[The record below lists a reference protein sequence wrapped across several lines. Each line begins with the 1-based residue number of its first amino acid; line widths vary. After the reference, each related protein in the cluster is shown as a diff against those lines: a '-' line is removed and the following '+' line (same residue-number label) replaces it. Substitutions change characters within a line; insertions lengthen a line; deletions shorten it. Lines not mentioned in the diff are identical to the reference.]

1 MVRERTKS
9 LWGQDFRVVNDGLE
23 ESDVA
28 TFVDRLMS
36 QHLETREQLD
46 HLDALRDLAKKSVE
60 EAEHLASSM
69 REEAKRESEAASAR
83 ILAEAKARAREILK
97 KPKRLASLHEVAVRS
112 SIAAIE
118 TDYRKKALDRMA
130 RIESALLS
138 LKESAI
144 KELSTRMRSHYIG
157 KHLYQSVHFIPAF
170 EKLIKEV
177 EDELVKGPED
187 AAPVNEAGSS
197 AAIFFPEEEIAS

>member
-69 REEAKRESEAASAR
+69 REEAKRESE
-83 ILAEAKARAREILK
+83 ARAREILK